1 MDSLSILDKL
11 VAFPTVARQS
21 NLQLIDY
28 VAHLLA
34 ANGISYELVPD
45 PTGEKAN
52 LYARIGPAE
61 GAGIVLSGHT
71 DVVSAHDQNWTY
83 PPFELTRSGGLLYGR
98 GTADMKGFV
107 ACALSAFLKAASLR
121 LSRPLHLA
129 LSYDEEIGCVGVH
142 GLVERLKKERDW
154 RGWICLVGEPTGMVP
169 ALGHKGKLALR
180 ATCRGSEAHS
190 ALAPLA
196 LNAIHLG
203 CAFVDALRAE
213 QRSLAA
219 DGAQDPDY
227 PVPYSTIHAG
237 IFNAGTALN
246 IVPNRCI
253 VEFEIRNV
261 AEDDANS
268 ILDRIRAR
276 ARNIVDDASGLSPH
290 AAIEIEILNAY
301 PGLRTS
307 RNSEAM
313 RLAEQAAGTDRS
325 IKVAFGTEAGIFAS
339 ALGME
344 AVVCGPGFMEQGHKA
359 DEYISIEQIQHC
371 DLMLDRLLQQ
381 IVSQAAGEESAIK

>member
-1 MDSLSILDKL
+1 MDSLSLLDKL
-11 VAFPTVARQS
+11 VAFPTVTRQS
-21 NLQLIDY
+21 NLQLIDF
-28 VAHLLA
+28 VAQLLA
-34 ANGISYELVPD
+34 ANGIGHELVPD

-52 LYARIGPAE
+52 LYAKLGPAE
-61 GAGIVLSGHT
+61 GAGILLSGHT
-71 DVVSAHDQNWTY
+71 DVVPVDDQNWTY
-83 PPFELTRSGGLLYGR
+83 PPFELTRNAGLLHGR

-129 LSYDEEIGCVGVH
+129 LSYDEEIGCVGVR
-142 GLVERLKKERDW
+142 GLVKQLKKERDW
-154 RGWICLVGEPTGMVP
+154 RGWVCLVGEPTGLVP
-169 ALGHKGKLALR
+169 AVGHKGKLALR

-203 CAFVDALRAE
+203 CAFVDALRDE
-213 QRSLAA
+213 QRSLVA
-219 DGAQDPDY
+219 DGARDPDY

-246 IVPNRCI
+246 VVPNRCI

-261 AEDDANS
+261 AEDDASS

-276 ARNIVDDASGLSPH
+276 ARNIVEDASSLSPH
-290 AAIEIEILNAY
+290 AAIEVEILNAY

-307 RNSEAM
+307 RTSEAV
-313 RLAEQAAGTDRS
+313 RLAEDAAGTNRS
-325 IKVAFGTEAGIFAS
+325 IKVAFGSEAGIFAS
-339 ALGME
+339 ELGMD

-359 DEYISIEQIQHC
+359 DEFISVEQLHHC
-371 DLMLDRLLQQ
+371 DLMLNRLLQR
-381 IVSQAAGEESAIK
+381 IS